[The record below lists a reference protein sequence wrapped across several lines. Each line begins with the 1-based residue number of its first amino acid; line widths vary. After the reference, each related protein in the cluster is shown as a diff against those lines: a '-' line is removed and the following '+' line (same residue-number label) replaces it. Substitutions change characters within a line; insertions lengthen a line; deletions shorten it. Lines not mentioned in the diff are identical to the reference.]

1 MPIKMD
7 RRKKYTQM
15 VLKESFLKLL
25 NEKQLS
31 SITVKE
37 LCQLA
42 DINRSTF
49 YSHYAD
55 QYDLLSKMEEEIIED
70 MNKYLSECNFTKEDE
85 SEQVTEKLMEYIVKN
100 KKVCQTL
107 LCGNGDAS
115 FLEKVMLVAKE
126 NIKKNGFLGNH
137 FNEDTADYWSTFI
150 VSGGIYVI
158 KNWLERGMDKTP
170 REMALMINA
179 FASSGMNMLKFH

>member
-1 MPIKMD
+1 MD

-25 NEKQLS
+25 NEKNLS

-55 QYDLLSKMEEEIIED
+55 QYDLLSKMEEEIIDD
-70 MNKYLSECNFTKEDE
+70 MTLYLNGCNLTKEDE
-85 SEQVTEKLMEYIVKN
+85 AEQVTEKLMEYIVKN
-100 KKVCQTL
+100 KEVCQTL
-107 LCGNGDAS
+107 LGGNGNAG
-115 FLEKVMLVAKE
+115 FLQKVMAVAKE
-126 NIKKNGFLGNH
+126 NIKKSGSLENQLS
-137 FNEDTADYWSTFI
+137 EDIAEYWSTFI

-170 REMALMINA
+170 KEMAGMINA
-179 FASSGMNMLKFH
+179 FANSGFNMLKIH